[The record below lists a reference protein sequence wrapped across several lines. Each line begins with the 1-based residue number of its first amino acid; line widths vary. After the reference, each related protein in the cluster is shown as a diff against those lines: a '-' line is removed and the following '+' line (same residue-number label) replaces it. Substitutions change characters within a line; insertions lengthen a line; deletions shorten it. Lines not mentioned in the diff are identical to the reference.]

1 MITRSGFGS
10 SLYMP
15 NGNEHKKSNLW
26 DVARVQLPPVPE
38 LLQAVVVMALAEQVD
53 AIN

>member
-1 MITRSGFGS
+1 
-10 SLYMP
+10 MP
-15 NGNEHKKSNLW
+15 IGNEHKKSNLW

-38 LLQAVVVMALAEQVD
+38 PLPDVEAMEHAAQAD